1 MLQTRGW
8 KCRFTSIE
16 KACGYFSIIILLG
29 SKGEKNSFC
38 QRESIDA
45 SSSDVNRA
53 AVNGGGALAA
63 CVPTEK
69 NWRQILLAV
78 LEWSAV
84 VLVQK
89 MTMQPVVYKF

>member
-53 AVNGGGALAA
+53 AVNGGERLEPV
-63 CVPTEK
+63 CPQKKTEG
-69 NWRQILLAV
+69 
-78 LEWSAV
+78 
-84 VLVQK
+84 
-89 MTMQPVVYKF
+89 KFYSQC